1 MILCNIFLETLFLP
15 ILFII
20 INHSFIA
27 EKETYYGNLALQT
40 LSGQGIE
47 YH

>member
-1 MILCNIFLETLFLP
+1 MILCHIFVETLFLP

-27 EKETYYGNLALQT
+27 AKETNYGNLAMQT

>member
-1 MILCNIFLETLFLP
+1 MILSNIFLETLFLP

-47 YH
+47 YR

>member
-1 MILCNIFLETLFLP
+1 MILCNIFVETLFLP
-15 ILFII
+15 IRFII

-27 EKETYYGNLALQT
+27 GKETNYGNLALQT
-40 LSGQGIE
+40 LSGRGIE